1 VYSYTAHSSIDVI
14 RVQGTFTTAN
24 VRGNTSSALRKTIG
38 YNDDSQV
45 GNNIFEDFA
54 DNVRV
59 ETEADSILDFSEN
72 NPFGEA

>member
-1 VYSYTAHSSIDVI
+1 
-14 RVQGTFTTAN
+14 
-24 VRGNTSSALRKTIG
+24 LRKTIG

-59 ETEADSILDFSEN
+59 ETESDSILDFSEN